1 MLPGVTRT
9 TPTATATAS
18 SFFSSSSSSSSSV
31 PSEHG
36 SVYGYGG
43 LSGLRF
49 EDYFKPPRDR
59 DREREKE
66 REKR

>member
-1 MLPGVTRT
+1 MLPGVTRA
-9 TPTATATAS
+9 TPTATA
-18 SFFSSSSSSSSSV
+18 SSSSSSV

-59 DREREKE
+59 DFEREKE
-66 REKR
+66 REREREKR